1 MEPKALA
8 AAFLTILFWAS
19 AFAGIRAGLE
29 GLSPG
34 HLVLLRF
41 LVASALLLLYARFQ
55 GLRPPRREDL
65 PRLFLL
71 GFLGI
76 TVYHTALVYGEL
88 TVSAGAASLLIA
100 TGPVFT
106 ALLSYFLLGERL
118 KPMGLLGFA
127 LAFMGSLFIAFG
139 EGGGVSL
146 SPGAFLILLS
156 ALSTSLYFVWQKPLF
171 ARYGSREMTVYT
183 MVLGTLPLLVFLPGL
198 GEALLAAPRPAL
210 LSTLYLG
217 IFPGALAYLTWTYAL
232 SRTPASRL
240 SSFLYL
246 SPVLAILVAYLW
258 LGEVPSPLSLVG
270 GTLALA
276 GVLLVNLKGVK

>member
-1 MEPKALA
+1 MEPRALLA
-8 AAFLTILFWAS
+8 ALVTILFWAS
-19 AFAGIRAGLE
+19 AFATIRAGLK

-41 LVASALLLLYARFQ
+41 LVAGSLLLLYARAR

-76 TVYHTALVYGEL
+76 TVYHVALVFGQL

-106 ALLSYFLLGERL
+106 AVLSYFFLKERL
-118 KPMGLLGFA
+118 RPLGVLGFA
-127 LAFMGSLFIAFG
+127 LALLGSLLIAFG
-139 EGGGVSL
+139 EGGGL
-146 SPGAFLILLS
+146 AFSPGAFLILLS
-156 ALSTSLYFVWQKPLF
+156 ALATSIYFVLQKPLF
-171 ARYGSREMTVYT
+171 ARYGSEAIAVYT
-183 MVLGTLPLLVFLPGL
+183 LVLGTLPLLLFLPGL
-198 GEALLAAPRPAL
+198 PEALLQAPGPAL
-210 LSTLYLG
+210 LSALYLG
-217 IFPGALAYLTWTYAL
+217 VFPGALAYLTWTYAL

-246 SPVLAILVAYLW
+246 SPVLAILIAYLW
-258 LGEVPSPLSLVG
+258 LGEVPSPLSLLG
-270 GTLALA
+270 GALALV
-276 GVLLVNLKGVK
+276 GVVLVNLRVK

>member
-1 MEPKALA
+1 MEPRALLA
-8 AAFLTILFWAS
+8 ALVTILFWAS
-19 AFAGIRAGLE
+19 AFAAIRAGLK

-41 LVASALLLLYARFQ
+41 LVAGSVLLLYARAR

-88 TVSAGAASLLIA
+88 SVSAGAASLLIA

-106 ALLSYFLLGERL
+106 AALAYFFLKERL
-118 KPMGLLGFA
+118 RPLGVLGFA
-127 LAFMGSLFIAFG
+127 LALLGSLLIAFG
-139 EGGGVSL
+139 EGGGL
-146 SPGAFLILLS
+146 AFSPGAFLILLS
-156 ALSTSLYFVWQKPLF
+156 ALATSIYFVLQKPLF
-171 ARYGSREMTVYT
+171 ARYGSEAITVYT
-183 MVLGTLPLLVFLPGL
+183 LVLGTLPLLLFLPGL
-198 GEALLAAPRPAL
+198 PEALLQAPRPAL
-210 LSTLYLG
+210 LSALYLG
-217 IFPGALAYLTWTYAL
+217 VFPGALAYLTWTYAL

-246 SPVLAILVAYLW
+246 SPVLAILIAYLW
-258 LGEVPSPLSLVG
+258 LGEVPSPLSLLG
-270 GTLALA
+270 GALALV
-276 GVLLVNLKGVK
+276 GVVLVNLRVK

>member
-1 MEPKALA
+1 MEPRALLA
-8 AAFLTILFWAS
+8 ALVTILFWAS
-19 AFAGIRAGLE
+19 AFAAIRAGLK

-41 LVASALLLLYARFQ
+41 LVAGSVLLLYARAR

-88 TVSAGAASLLIA
+88 SVSAGAASLLIA

-106 ALLSYFLLGERL
+106 AVLSYFFLKERL
-118 KPMGLLGFA
+118 RPLGVLGFA
-127 LAFMGSLFIAFG
+127 LALLGSLLIAFG
-139 EGGGVSL
+139 EGGGL
-146 SPGAFLILLS
+146 AFSPGAFLILLS
-156 ALSTSLYFVWQKPLF
+156 ALSTSFYFVLQKPLF
-171 ARYGSREMTVYT
+171 ARYGSEEITVYT
-183 MVLGTLPLLVFLPGL
+183 LVLGTLPLLLFLPGL
-198 GEALLAAPRPAL
+198 PEALPKAPRPAL
-210 LSTLYLG
+210 LSALYLG
-217 IFPGALAYLTWTYAL
+217 VFPGALAYLTWTYAL

-246 SPVLAILVAYLW
+246 SPVLAILIAYLW
-258 LGEVPSPLSLVG
+258 LGEVPSPLSLLGGALTLVG
-270 GTLALA
+270 
-276 GVLLVNLKGVK
+276 VVLVNLRVK

>member
-1 MEPKALA
+1 MEPRALLA
-8 AAFLTILFWAS
+8 ALVTILFWAS
-19 AFAGIRAGLE
+19 AFAAIRAGLK

-41 LVASALLLLYARFQ
+41 LVAGSLLLLYARAR

-76 TVYHTALVYGEL
+76 TVYHVALVFGQL

-106 ALLSYFLLGERL
+106 AALSYFFLKERL
-118 KPMGLLGFA
+118 RPLGVLGFA
-127 LAFMGSLFIAFG
+127 LALLGSLLIAFG
-139 EGGGVSL
+139 EGGGL
-146 SPGAFLILLS
+146 AFSPGAFLILLS
-156 ALSTSLYFVWQKPLF
+156 ALSTSFYFVLQKPLF
-171 ARYGSREMTVYT
+171 ARYGSEAIAVYT
-183 MVLGTLPLLVFLPGL
+183 LVLGTLPLLLFLPGL
-198 GEALLAAPRPAL
+198 PEALLQAPRPAL
-210 LSTLYLG
+210 LSALYLG
-217 IFPGALAYLTWTYAL
+217 VFPGALAYLTWTYAL

-246 SPVLAILVAYLW
+246 SPVLAILIAYLW
-258 LGEVPSPLSLVG
+258 LGEVPSPLSLLG
-270 GTLALA
+270 GALALV
-276 GVLLVNLKGVK
+276 GVVLVNLRVK

>member
-1 MEPKALA
+1 MEPRALLA
-8 AAFLTILFWAS
+8 ALVTILFWAS
-19 AFAGIRAGLE
+19 AFAAIRAGLK

-41 LVASALLLLYARFQ
+41 LVAGSLLLLYARAR

-76 TVYHTALVYGEL
+76 TVYHVALVFGQL

-106 ALLSYFLLGERL
+106 AVLSYFFLKERL
-118 KPMGLLGFA
+118 RPLGVLGFA
-127 LAFMGSLFIAFG
+127 LALLGSLLIAFG
-139 EGGGVSL
+139 EGGGL
-146 SPGAFLILLS
+146 AFSPGAFLVLLS
-156 ALSTSLYFVWQKPLF
+156 ALATSFYFVLQKPLF
-171 ARYGSREMTVYT
+171 ARYGSEAIVVYT
-183 MVLGTLPLLVFLPGL
+183 LVLGTLPLLLFLPGL
-198 GEALLAAPRPAL
+198 PEALLQAPRPAL
-210 LSTLYLG
+210 LSALYLG
-217 IFPGALAYLTWTYAL
+217 VFPGALAYLTWTYAL

-246 SPVLAILVAYLW
+246 SPVLAILIAYLW
-258 LGEVPSPLSLVG
+258 LGEVPSPLSLLG
-270 GTLALA
+270 GALALV
-276 GVLLVNLKGVK
+276 GVVLVNLRVK

>member
-1 MEPKALA
+1 MEPRALGA
-8 AAFLTILFWAS
+8 ALLTLLFWAS
-19 AFAGIRAGLE
+19 AFAAIRAGLQ

-41 LVASALLLLYARFQ
+41 LVAGGVLLLYARLR

-88 TVSAGAASLLIA
+88 SVSAGAASLLIA

-106 ALLSYFLLGERL
+106 ALLSYVLLGERL
-118 KPMGLLGFA
+118 RPLGVLGFA
-127 LAFMGSLFIAFG
+127 LAFLGALVLALG
-139 EGGGVSL
+139 EGGGVRL

-156 ALSTSLYFVWQKPLF
+156 ALATSFYFVLQKPLF
-171 ARYGSREMTVYT
+171 ARYKSEEMTVYT
-183 MVLGTLPLLVFLPGL
+183 LLLGAIPLLVFLPGL
-198 GEALLAAPRPAL
+198 PEALREAPRPAL
-210 LSTLYLG
+210 LSALYLG
-217 IFPGALAYLTWTYAL
+217 VFPGALAYLTWTYAL
-232 SRTPASRL
+232 SRTQASRL

-246 SPVLAILVAYLW
+246 SPPLAILIAYLW
-258 LGEVPSPLSLVG
+258 LGEVPSLLSLLG
-270 GTLALA
+270 GGLALL
-276 GVLLVNLKGVK
+276 GVLLVNLRGVE

>member
-1 MEPKALA
+1 MEPRALA
-8 AAFLTILFWAS
+8 AALLTILFWAS
-19 AFAGIRAGLE
+19 AFAGIRAGLQ
-29 GLSPG
+29 GLGPG

-41 LVASALLLLYARFQ
+41 LVASALLLLYARLQ
-55 GLRPPRREDL
+55 GLPPPRREDL

-118 KPMGLLGFA
+118 RPMGLGGFL
-127 LAFMGSLFIAFG
+127 LAFLGSSFIAFG

-183 MVLGTLPLLVFLPGL
+183 LVLGTLPLLVFLPGM
-198 GEALLAAPRPAL
+198 GEALVTAPRPAL
-210 LSTLYLG
+210 FSALYLG

-240 SSFLYL
+240 SSLLYL
-246 SPVLAILVAYLW
+246 SPVLAILIAYLW
-258 LGEVPSPLSLVG
+258 LGEVPSPLSLLG
-270 GTLALA
+270 GALALL
-276 GVLLVNLKGVK
+276 GVLLVNLRGVK

>member
-8 AAFLTILFWAS
+8 AALLTILFWAS

-41 LVASALLLLYARFQ
+41 LVASAILLLYARFT
-55 GLRPPRREDL
+55 GVRPPRVEDL

-88 TVSAGAASLLIA
+88 TVSAGAASLIIA

-106 ALLSYFLLGERL
+106 ALLSFVFLGERL
-118 KPMGLLGFA
+118 RPAGILGFSLA
-127 LAFMGSLFIAFG
+127 LAGSMLIGVG
-139 EGGGVSL
+139 EGGGVSF

-156 ALSTSLYFVWQKPLF
+156 ALSTSFYFVLQKPLF
-171 ARYGSREMTVYT
+171 SRYGSREMTVYT
-183 MVLGTLPLLVFLPGL
+183 LVLGTLPLLVFLPGL
-198 GEALLAAPRPAL
+198 GEALLTAPRPAL
-210 LSTLYLG
+210 FSTLYLG
-217 IFPGALAYLTWTYAL
+217 VFPGALAYLTWTYAL
-232 SRTPASRL
+232 SRTSASRL

-246 SPVLAILVAYLW
+246 SPVLAILIAYVW
-258 LGEVPSPLSLVG
+258 LDEVPSSLSLLG
-270 GTLALA
+270 GALALV
-276 GVLLVNLKGVK
+276 GVLLVNLRGVK